1 MDTRLLSIIGLL
13 LVIFIA
19 AMLANSSVVG
29 YSSAKSLTEYPYE
42 GFAEIQEK
50 FKARDEKTQHSPA
63 EAFGPMDEYEKKKY
77 AEALTPMEVVNSL
90 NPFKKDAFGPMEVV
104 NSLNPFKKDA
114 FGPMEVVN
122 SLNPFKKDAFGP
134 MEVVNS
140 SMDVVKSLNPFKK
153 DAFGP
158 MNSASSLT
166 SETPAIKVAGFNGLQ
181 SGAYGDEKI
190 IGFMYNNDSNT
201 TCKPFGYT
209 NSKGNICLS
218 EGDIKML
225 TTRGGNALGAS
236 DQIGK

>member
-19 AMLANSSVVG
+19 AMLGNSSVVG
-29 YSSAKSLTEYPYE
+29 YSSANSLNEYPYE
-42 GFAEIQEK
+42 GFEQIQASFE
-50 FKARDEKTQHSPA
+50 AR
-63 EAFGPMDEYEKKKY
+63 DEYEKKQYANAEAFEAMDEYKKKNY
-77 AEALTPMEVVNSL
+77 AE
-90 NPFKKDAFGPMEVV
+90 
-104 NSLNPFKKDA
+104 
-114 FGPMEVVN
+114 
-122 SLNPFKKDAFGP
+122 
-134 MEVVNS
+134 
-140 SMDVVKSLNPFKK
+140 
-153 DAFGP
+153 AFGP

-190 IGFMYNNDSNT
+190 IGFMYNNDANT
-201 TCKPFGYT
+201 SCKPFGYT

-218 EGDIKML
+218 PEDIKML